1 MISKKDLNE
10 IRNRDFL
17 KNKNHFRDFDD
28 IKTNYL
34 FGYKVE
40 NAFLTVIV
48 PYYDHPIEFAKRA
61 LNSVLNQYCDYEIQ
75 ILVIDEKANN
85 QSSNSFLDY
94 VRYLNDPRIICYQ
107 NEHSLGVFANWNR
120 AIELSDS
127 KWITILHTDDFYKD
141 NYLQNMKKILDENP
155 QIDQLAC
162 NYKML
167 NFLKDKIDVEK
178 EFQGRCSNSTVRKV
192 HYTEYFYDMV
202 TSVKG
207 SVYKKDKLIELGGFR
222 NQGDGI
228 GLDDYPLMLR
238 FAYYYNTYLLE
249 EVLYLDSWGYND
261 SLNLKHWYPELVENY
276 YMWLYFAKK
285 ETGWI
290 QKLYLN
296 RAKYLLGY
304 RAVQYNDGTSW
315 IGVPVPIDFNQLAID
330 CQLNNV
336 NVNIVRK
343 KINGICIKIVQVIKK
358 RGMIKYSVNI
368 TAFKGKYKLK

>member
-178 EFQGRCSNSTVRKV
+178 EFQGRCSNNTVRKV